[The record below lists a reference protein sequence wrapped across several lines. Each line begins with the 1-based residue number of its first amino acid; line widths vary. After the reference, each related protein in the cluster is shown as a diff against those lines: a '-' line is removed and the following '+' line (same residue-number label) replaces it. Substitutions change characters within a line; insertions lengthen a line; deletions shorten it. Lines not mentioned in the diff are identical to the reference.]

1 MVVTFDCVK
10 EKRLG
15 KGIGFMCKCKNM
27 AAMSVFG
34 CSSKSTLSTQHT
46 TMPSFRNT
54 SLNVRDM
61 KTILNKR
68 EPSNILLSS
77 GVGCGDYQ
85 IRVETP
91 TNTYGHA
98 NIETRSSF

>member
-1 MVVTFDCVK
+1 
-10 EKRLG
+10 
-15 KGIGFMCKCKNM
+15 M

-34 CSSKSTLSTQHT
+34 CSSKLTLSTQHT
-46 TMPSFRNT
+46 AMPSFRNT
-54 SLNVRDM
+54 TLNVRDM

-68 EPSNILLSS
+68 EPSSILLSS

-91 TNTYGHA
+91 TNAYGHA